1 MEKYQQDSHSDS
13 AKFRHDRRS
22 VNSAVGKFLSTLVA
36 IVIGLVSQFGLYT
49 TAEAQ
54 SRTCQRLEIQI
65 ASLSRG
71 GKKRNRKSYKK
82 YTRAVLA
89 QEVEINRAKQMQREE
104 KCRGLFAGFVRA
116 PACKSLNTNL
126 NRMQSNLKKLK
137 SKRASLAKFSVP
149 TKSQKRKLQRA
160 LIRNKCSNT
169 RQATLRKRSN
179 RGRRTILEQI
189 FGARG
194 ERNRELRYSASGS
207 VVGPKFYSRTRRG
220 TFRTLCVR
228 TCDGYYFPISYSTPQ
243 QMFGRDEEACS
254 NMCPGSQ
261 TELFYHAAG
270 EEDAEQMIS
279 YVTDRP
285 YTDLPSAFSYREKV
299 NPGCTCTA
307 SNRQL
312 NFSTLAG
319 ETDAEREER
328 LEQEKAKRIAIPLL
342 KPDFGEDPETLANRS
357 GKFSINSFAAL
368 RQSGSVTASAM
379 VSQSKKNIRI
389 VGESFFPNQ

>member
-1 MEKYQQDSHSDS
+1 MEKYQQASQSDS
-13 AKFRHDRRS
+13 ARFSHDRPS
-22 VNSAVGKFLSTLVA
+22 LHSAVRKYLSILVA
-36 IVIGLVSQFGLYT
+36 IVIGLVSQIGLYAS
-49 TAEAQ
+49 AEAQ
-54 SRTCQRLEIQI
+54 SRTCKRLEIQL

-82 YTRAVLA
+82 YNRAVLA

-104 KCRGLFAGFVRA
+104 RCQGLFAGFVRA
-116 PACKSLNTNL
+116 PACKSLNANL
-126 NRMQSNLKKLK
+126 NRMQSNLKKLE
-137 SKRASLAKFSVP
+137 SKRASLAKSRAP
-149 TKSQKRKLQRA
+149 TKSQRRKLQRA
-160 LIRNKCSNT
+160 LIRNKCTNT
-169 RQATLRKRSN
+169 RQASLRKRTD

-207 VVGPKFYSRTRRG
+207 VVGPAFYSRTRRG

-243 QMFGRDEEACS
+243 QMFGRDVEACS
-254 NMCPGSQ
+254 SMCPGSR

-279 YVTDRP
+279 YLTDRP

-307 SNRQL
+307 STRQL

-319 ETDAEREER
+319 ESDAERKER
-328 LEQEKAKRIAIPLL
+328 LEQEKAKRIAIPSQ

-357 GKFSINSFAAL
+357 GNFSINSFAAL
-368 RQSGSVTASAM
+368 RQSGSATASAM
-379 VSQSKKNIRI
+379 VSQPNKNVRI
-389 VGESFFPNQ
+389 VGESFFPTQ